1 MTVSYHQLS
10 NFSGASVGW
19 LTTSTHFGA
28 LASTALA
35 AWLLTFTTW
44 RVCLFAFGL
53 TGLLISVITF
63 MLMPAASKEM
73 SSRTVP
79 ATEKESTIVG
89 PLAAAA
95 GPLSLKELWMLPG
108 VMEVTVTHLLFKFV
122 G

>member
-1 MTVSYHQLS
+1 M
-10 NFSGASVGW
+10 GW

-44 RVCLFAFGL
+44 RVCLVAFGL

-63 MLMPAASKEM
+63 VLMPAAASKEM

-79 ATEKESTIVG
+79 ATEKVSTIKG

-122 G
+122 R